1 MISLLDI
8 LVAAGLLALALR
20 TATARDDRSAVVA
33 FVALGLLLALAWVR
47 LASIDVALTEAAI
60 GSGATGFLLLGAEKH
75 LRGLA
80 GTPALPRRSVRIVVG
95 LFCAVIATGLSAAV
109 LLAPDPAPTLAPQ
122 AVANMGVTGLGN
134 AVTAVLLGYR
144 SLDTLVEAIVLLLAL
159 LGVWSLAPIEAW
171 GGAAQL
177 RADDPPAP
185 LVFLA
190 RTLPPIG
197 VMFGIYLFWEGANAP
212 GGAFQGG
219 TVLAAMWI
227 LRDAGRAGRCP
238 IHGQPH
244 VARAAPGWP
253 GGLPCRRICRVC
265 LGRQLPRLSREL
277 GEDPDPVDRGCTHA
291 VHRGDA
297 GLARG
302 RSAPARKADMM
313 AAVLAPASLFG
324 LCGAAMI
331 GIGLYVV
338 ALHPALL
345 RKALGF
351 NLVGAGIFL
360 LFGSAAR
367 RGAAAG
373 LAGDPVPQAMVI
385 TGVVVAFSATA
396 LAIAL
401 MRRLADVTGRA
412 SVEADETT
420 ERQEPS

>member
-177 RADDPPAP
+177 RADDPPAS

-227 LRDAGRAGRCP
+227 L
-238 IHGQPH
+238 
-244 VARAAPGWP
+244 
-253 GGLPCRRICRVC
+253 LM
-265 LGRQLPRLSREL
+265 L
-277 GEDPDPVDRGCTHA
+277 
-291 VHRGDA
+291 A
-297 GLARG
+297 GLADVPSMGSRTLHVLLLAG
-302 RSAPARKADMM
+302 PAVFLAVGFAGFALAGSFLGYPENSAKILILSIEAALTLSIAVTLAFSCRSAPSRKADMM

>member
-1 MISLLDI
+1 VISLLDI

-177 RADDPPAP
+177 RADDPPAS

-227 LRDAGRAGRCP
+227 L
-238 IHGQPH
+238 
-244 VARAAPGWP
+244 
-253 GGLPCRRICRVC
+253 LM
-265 LGRQLPRLSREL
+265 L
-277 GEDPDPVDRGCTHA
+277 
-291 VHRGDA
+291 A
-297 GLARG
+297 GLADVPSMGSRTLHVLLLAG
-302 RSAPARKADMM
+302 PAVFLAVGFAGFALAGSFLGYPENSAKILILSIE
-313 AAVLAPASLFG
+313 AALTLSIAVTL
-324 LCGAAMI
+324 
-331 GIGLYVV
+331 
-338 ALHPALL
+338 ALL
-345 RKALGF
+345 
-351 NLVGAGIFL
+351 VAGPPQL
-360 LFGSAAR
+360 AR
-367 RGAAAG
+367 R
-373 LAGDPVPQAMVI
+373 
-385 TGVVVAFSATA
+385 T
-396 LAIAL
+396 
-401 MRRLADVTGRA
+401 
-412 SVEADETT
+412 
-420 ERQEPS
+420 